1 MKKLS
6 IERIGKRGSIVMLIA
21 GILCLAFGIFLQV
34 RTNDLPFNAVELTAT
49 ITAFEDSAQSQ
60 MQTTTTLVSYT
71 FEGKEYVNVP
81 LGQFEGSW
89 KVGDTI
95 KVCLRSDEPYKI
107 WTRTMQYRGIF
118 YILFSASFLLIS
130 IYKLLQFRKKKGGPE
145 SDMDDCVEE
154 KFKVSSII
162 IPLAAGLPLTV
173 SGILYWIMEHSVLG
187 VLVFALGFAAVITG
201 ILSIIDFIRYKEE
214 KHTAKCRESSK
225 TGDNDS
231 KVQKLKTK

>member
-21 GILCLAFGIFLQV
+21 GLFCLVFGIFLQI
-34 RTNDLPFNAVELTAT
+34 RTNDLPLDAVELTAT
-49 ITAFEDSAQSQ
+49 ITAFEDSDLSK

-71 FEGKEYVNVP
+71 FNNKEYNNIP

-89 KVGDTI
+89 KIGDTI
-95 KVCLRSDEPYKI
+95 KVCLRSDDPTKI

-118 YILFSASFLLIS
+118 YILFSASFLLVS
-130 IYKLLQFRKKKGGPE
+130 IYKLLQFRKKKGE
-145 SDMDDCVEE
+145 SDSDIDDSGEE

-162 IPLAAGLPLTV
+162 MPLAAGLPLTV

-187 VLVFALGFAAVITG
+187 VLVFALGFAAVLTG
-201 ILSIIDFIRYKEE
+201 VFSIVDFIRYKRQ
-214 KHTAKCRESSK
+214 KHAAKLHKKS
-225 TGDNDS
+225 NA
-231 KVQKLKTK
+231 